1 MFAPNSP
8 KFNCFNLVSIS
19 SYALTT
25 TACAVNIQGYQI
37 PVDCYTARCA
47 IGFGES
53 GGDSLFYFI
62 FLTLNFHSQMPKP
75 MKITRGAKRSNTT
88 STSVEN
94 EIFTKEI
101 QQLHGDNRES
111 LIKGL
116 YNRSIQQLINDFII
130 EMDAKN
136 KAYYFI
142 LENGLLNEFSNY
154 CKKK

>member
-1 MFAPNSP
+1 MFATPRIFISITDVVSLHTANSS
-8 KFNCFNLVSIS
+8 L
-19 SYALTT
+19 YA
-25 TACAVNIQGYQI
+25 NIQGYQI
-37 PVDCYTARCA
+37 PILLHCNSLVKVLGGT
-47 IGFGES
+47 
-53 GGDSLFYFI
+53 GGDSLSYFNLLP
-62 FLTLNFHSQMPKP
+62 FNFHRQMPRTV
-75 MKITRGAKRSNTT
+75 KITRGAKRSNTT

-94 EIFTKEI
+94 EIPTQQI
-101 QQLHGDNRES
+101 QQLHNQNRES

-142 LENGLLNEFSNY
+142 LESGLFNEFSNY

>member
-1 MFAPNSP
+1 MFATNSP

-19 SYALTT
+19 GYALTI
-25 TACAVNIQGYQI
+25 TAYAVNIQGYQI
-37 PVDCYTARCA
+37 PVDCYTTRCA

-53 GGDSLFYFI
+53 GGDSLSYI
-62 FLTLNFHSQMPKP
+62 YLRTNNFHSQMPKP
-75 MKITRGAKRSNTT
+75 MKITRGVKHS
-88 STSVEN
+88 STKSTLTES
-94 EIFTKEI
+94 EISAIQNSHKE
-101 QQLHGDNRES
+101 NREN

-142 LENGLLNEFSNY
+142 LESGLFNEFSNY